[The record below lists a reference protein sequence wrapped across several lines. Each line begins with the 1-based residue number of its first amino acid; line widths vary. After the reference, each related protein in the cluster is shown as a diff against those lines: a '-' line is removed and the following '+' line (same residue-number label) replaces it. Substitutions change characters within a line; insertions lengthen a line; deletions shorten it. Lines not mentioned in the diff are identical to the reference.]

1 MTELPSSATEA
12 VPFAERERL
21 RAVLRLLPVGVFIA
35 DAQGRLLETNA
46 VAEAIWGG
54 QRPLVE
60 DPSRYG
66 EYAGWWPDTGRRLEA
81 HEWGLARAL
90 RDGETVLNQ
99 EVDIVAFD
107 GARRTILN
115 SATPLYAAD
124 GSLLGAVAVNVD
136 ITERKVAERAEAF
149 LSGASRLLAE
159 SLEWEPTLK
168 AVARLATHEWAD
180 YCLVDVLAGD
190 GTLHR
195 LALFA
200 RDPARQAL
208 LNRALPYPGRLDA
221 DTVMAR
227 AIAEG
232 RSLLVPDITPE
243 WLERHARSPDHLRMM
258 EELAPRSMLA
268 LPLAR
273 GERRFGLITLI
284 STSLAR
290 RYTPRDLAY
299 AEEFARRA
307 ALAVDS
313 ARLYREAKEALR
325 ERDASLA
332 QLESLL
338 AASPVGMAFVDRE
351 LRYVR
356 VNTALADINGVPSEA
371 HRGRLPTEVLGAG
384 AEALMPLLRQVL
396 RTGAPVVD
404 QLMMDPRPGEPRH
417 YLTTYFPVCVD
428 GEPLGV
434 GATVRE
440 VTEEKR
446 EEERLRFLADA
457 TARLSSSLD
466 WRTTLRTV
474 AEVLVEQLA
483 DYCTVDILTPDG
495 ERLERVEARSRDSQT
510 QLMLEKSLRFPPPPG
525 LRTPLRR
532 VLESGQPELASDL
545 DPAWLDAL
553 AVSPEHRRHME
564 SLHPRSAMFVPLVAR
579 GRTLGVVSV
588 VSQSTSRRYC
598 ARDLGFMEDVASRA
612 ALAVDNAWLYREAEG
627 AVAARDEFVAIAT
640 HELRTPLSA
649 LLLQLASLQRA
660 TERDTPI
667 PPERLKQGLDGARRQ
682 AERLSHLVTHLFD
695 VARISTGR
703 LELEREEVD
712 LSALAHRLVARMED
726 ALAAAGCAPVVHT
739 DTPVRARVDRLRL
752 EQVLTNLLS
761 NAMKYAS
768 GQPVEL
774 SVEPDGG
781 TAVIVVRDWGP
792 GIPREAQA
800 RIFERFE
807 RATGEHARA
816 SLGLG
821 LYISRQIARAHGGDL
836 SVEDPPEG
844 PGTRFVLRLPRDSG
858 QG

>member
-1 MTELPSSATEA
+1 MTELPPSATEA
-12 VPFAERERL
+12 VPSAERERL

-46 VAEAIWGG
+46 VANAIWGG
-54 QRPLVE
+54 RPPLVE
-60 DPSRYG
+60 DTSRYG
-66 EYAGWWPDTGRRLEA
+66 EYAAWWPDTGRRLEA

-149 LSGASRLLAE
+149 LSKASRLLAE
-159 SLEWEPTLK
+159 SLEWETTLK
-168 AVARLATHEWAD
+168 AVARLATQEWAD
-180 YCLVDVLAGD
+180 YCLLDVLAGD

-200 RDPARQAL
+200 RDTERQAL
-208 LNRALPYPGRLDA
+208 LNRTMPYPARLDS

-227 AIAEG
+227 AITEG
-232 RSLLVPDITPE
+232 RSILVPDITPE
-243 WLERHARSPDHLRMM
+243 WLERHARNPEHLRLM

-268 LPLAR
+268 LPLVR
-273 GERRFGLITLI
+273 GEQRFGLITLI

-290 RYTPRDLAY
+290 RYTPRDLTY

-307 ALAVDS
+307 ALAVES
-313 ARLYREAKEALR
+313 ARLYREAQEALR
-325 ERDASLA
+325 ARDASLA
-332 QLESLL
+332 LLESLL
-338 AASPVGMAFVDRE
+338 AASPVGMGFLDRE
-351 LRYVR
+351 LRYVH
-356 VNTALADINGVPSEA
+356 VNPVLADINSMSPEE
-371 HRGRLPTEVLGAG
+371 HRGRTPTEVLGPG
-384 AEALMPLLRQVL
+384 AEGLVALLRQVL
-396 RTGAPVVD
+396 RTGEPVVD
-404 QLMMDPRPGEPRH
+404 LVVDDPRPTELRH
-417 YLTTYFPVCVD
+417 YLATYFPVCVD

-440 VTEEKR
+440 VTEQKR
-446 EEERLRFLADA
+446 EEEQLRFLADA
-457 TARLSSSLD
+457 TVRLSTSLD

-474 AEVLVEQLA
+474 AQVLVEQLA

-495 ERLERVEARSRDSQT
+495 EQLERVEARGSDART
-510 QLMLEKSLRFPPPPG
+510 QQLLEKSLHYPPPPG
-525 LRTPLRR
+525 ARTPLRR
-532 VLESGQPELASDL
+532 VLETGQPELASEV

-564 SLHPRSAMFVPLVAR
+564 ALHPRSAMFVPLVAH

-588 VSQSTSRRYC
+588 VSQTPSRRYG
-598 ARDLGFMEDVASRA
+598 ARDLVFLEDLAARA
-612 ALAVDNAWLYREAEG
+612 ALAVDNARLYREVEG
-627 AVAARDEFVAIAT
+627 AVTARDEFVAIAT

-649 LLLQLASLQRA
+649 LQLQLGSLQRA
-660 TERDTPI
+660 TERDTPL

-682 AERLSHLVTHLFD
+682 AERLGHLVTHLFD

-739 DTPVRARVDRLRL
+739 DAPVRARVDRLRM
-752 EQVLTNLLS
+752 EQVLMNLLS
-761 NAMKYAS
+761 NAMKYAP

-774 SVEPDGG
+774 SVESTDGA
-781 TAVIVVRDWGP
+781 AVIVVRDWGP
-792 GIPREAQA
+792 GISREAQA
-800 RIFERFE
+800 RIFERFA
-807 RATGEHARA
+807 RASGEHARA

-836 SVEDPPEG
+836 TVEDPPEG
-844 PGTRFVLRLPRDSG
+844 PGARFVLRLPR
-858 QG
+858 Q

>member
-1 MTELPSSATEA
+1 MFESPPSAPEA
-12 VPFAERERL
+12 VASAERERL
-21 RAVLRLLPVGVFIA
+21 RAVLRLLPAGVFIA

-46 VAEAIWGG
+46 AAEALWGG
-54 QRPLVE
+54 RPPLVE
-60 DPSRYG
+60 DISEYG
-66 EYAGWWPDTGRRLEA
+66 AYAAWWPDTGRRLEA

-90 RDGETVLNQ
+90 RHGEAVLNQ

-115 SATPLYAAD
+115 SATPLYGAD
-124 GSLLGAVAVNVD
+124 GTLLGAVAVNVD

-159 SLEWEPTLK
+159 SLEWETTLK

-180 YCLVDVLAGD
+180 YCLLDVLGED

-200 RDPARQAL
+200 RDSERQPL
-208 LNRALPYPGRLDA
+208 LNRALPYPARLDG

-232 RSLLVPDITPE
+232 RPMLVPDITPE
-243 WLERHARSPDHLRMM
+243 WLVRHARSPEHQRMM
-258 EELAPRSMLA
+258 EELAPRSLIA
-268 LPLAR
+268 LPLVR

-290 RYTPRDLAY
+290 RYTSRDLAY

-307 ALAVDS
+307 ALAVDN
-313 ARLYREAKEALR
+313 ARLYREAQQALR
-325 ERDASLA
+325 ARDTSLA
-332 QLESLL
+332 LVEAFL
-338 AASPVGMAFVDRE
+338 AASPVGMGFLDRE
-351 LRYVR
+351 LRYVHINP
-356 VNTALADINGVPSEA
+356 VLAGINGVTPQA
-371 HRGRLPTEVLGAG
+371 HQGRTPTEVLGAG
-384 AEALMPLLRQVL
+384 AEPLVELLRGVL
-396 RTGAPVVD
+396 RTGEPVVD
-404 QLMMDPRPGEPRH
+404 QVVVDPRPGEPRQF
-417 YLTTYFPVCVD
+417 LATYFPVRMG
-428 GEPLGV
+428 GELLGV

-440 VTEEKR
+440 VTEQKH

-457 TARLSSSLD
+457 TARLSTSLD

-474 AEVLVEQLA
+474 AEVLVGRLA
-483 DYCTVDILTPDG
+483 DYCTVDILTTDG
-495 ERLERVEARSRDSQT
+495 ERLERVEARAADPGT
-510 QLMLEKSLRFPPPPG
+510 QRMLEESLRYPPPPG
-525 LRTPLRR
+525 ARTPIRR
-532 VLESGQPELASDL
+532 VLETGQPELASEM

-553 AVSPEHRRHME
+553 AVTPEHRRLME
-564 SLHPRSAMFVPLVAR
+564 ALSPRSVMFVPLVAR
-579 GRTLGVVSV
+579 GRTLGVLSV
-588 VSQSTSRRYC
+588 ASQNPSRRYG
-598 ARDLGFMEDVASRA
+598 ARDLVFMEDLASRA
-612 ALAVDNAWLYREAEG
+612 ALAVDNAWLYREVEG

-649 LLLQLASLQRA
+649 LQLQLTSLQRA

-667 PPERLKQGLDGARRQ
+667 PPERLKQGLASARRQ
-682 AERLSHLVTHLFD
+682 SERLGHLVTHLFD
-695 VARISTGR
+695 VTRISTGH

-726 ALAAAGCAPVVHT
+726 TLAAAGCAPVVHT
-739 DTPVRARVDRLRL
+739 DAPVKARVDKLRL
-752 EQVLTNLLS
+752 EQVLLNLLS
-761 NAMKYAS
+761 NAMKYAP

-774 SVEPDGG
+774 SVESSDG
-781 TAVIVVRDWGP
+781 TALIAVRDWGP

-800 RIFERFE
+800 RVFERFE

-836 SVEDPPEG
+836 TVEDPAGG
-844 PGTRFVLRLPRDSG
+844 PGARFVLRLPRG
-858 QG
+858 